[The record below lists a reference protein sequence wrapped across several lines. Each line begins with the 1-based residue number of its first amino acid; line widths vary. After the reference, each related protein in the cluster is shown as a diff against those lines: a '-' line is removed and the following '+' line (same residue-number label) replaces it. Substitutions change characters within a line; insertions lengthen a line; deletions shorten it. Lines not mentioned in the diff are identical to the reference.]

1 MPSVF
6 SLIQISHIFSFFQ
19 FLTKLSL
26 PSKFR
31 NPPPKQL
38 DARVADNP
46 ANFRPITHNDKGWC
60 HRCWRQM
67 RQIIRHCLVK
77 IMPAKRIDQRFFGA
91 FIALANIIFK
101 SFTPWTMAR
110 GNHNKLATAF
120 SCFYR
125 PGINNKYRQQQ
136 K

>member
-26 PSKFR
+26 PSKFG

-38 DARVADNP
+38 GARVADNP
-46 ANFRPITHNDKGWC
+46 ANFRPITHNDKSWC

-77 IMPAKRIDQRFFGA
+77 IMSTKRIDQRFLSKVV
-91 FIALANIIFK
+91 ALANIVFK
-101 SFTPWTMAR
+101 SFAPWTMA
-110 GNHNKLATAF
+110 
-120 SCFYR
+120 
-125 PGINNKYRQQQ
+125 
-136 K
+136 